1 MIHCA
6 TQKNDTLYNIKIY
19 KWYNIFKMWITE
31 TSLVFQWLRICMSTK
46 GTLILEDSLY
56 LGATYPV
63 LLLKKSHCD
72 KNPKHYNEE

>member
-1 MIHCA
+1 MIYFT

-31 TSLVFQWLRICMSTK
+31 TSLVFQWLRICLPTK
-46 GTLILEDSLY
+46 RTLLLEDSSY

-63 LLLKKSHCD
+63 LFLETSHCN